1 MFVGFLTDDEMSSL
15 RIENMV
21 LHTVSDSDFVPQ
33 PTRQVEQAD
42 FFAERIRET
51 DAAAVFGF
59 EDKSLTKAQI
69 ERIAKGEDDFETGAQ
84 NLAREFARF
93 HDGTSR
99 KGAFFIFELATDVPK
114 TKIYSLI
121 KYDYEEVVEQ
131 TDGSQETLLRLIVQ
145 AFVAGKRS
153 IQKAALVRVVDGRAE
168 MALCATDRMKPGA
181 DIGDYFASYLHV
193 MRTRSDD
200 ELNREV
206 VNVLRNIM
214 SERKEDLPERDAARA
229 FKHAQAHL
237 HDRTVIDEESIRD
250 AILAAAGNP
259 EDEKTVGRFDQSLR
273 RKLKSSKLEG
283 LSFAPNRK
291 ILKKPG
297 LRQLRTTEGVLI
309 VYPDDASAAT
319 VSREKTDDSGEVITI
334 HTKKV
339 TDDRIVPENARLSPR

>member
-1 MFVGFLTDDEMSSL
+1 MGFLTEDELSSL

-21 LHTVSDSDFVPQ
+21 LHTVSDGNFVPQ
-33 PTRQVEQAD
+33 QARPVEQAE
-42 FFAERIRET
+42 FFVERIRET

-59 EDKSLTKAQI
+59 EDMSQTKAQI
-69 ERIAKGEDDFETGAQ
+69 ERIAKGEDGFEIGAQ
-84 NLAREFARF
+84 SLAREFARF

-99 KGAFFIFELATDVPK
+99 KGAFFIFELATNVSK

-131 TDGSQETLLRLIVQ
+131 TDGNQETLLRLIVQ

-153 IQKAALVRVVDGRAE
+153 IQKAALVRVVGGMAE
-168 MALCATDRMKPGA
+168 IAICATDRMKPGA

-193 MRTRSDD
+193 KRTRSDD
-200 ELNREV
+200 DLNREV
-206 VNVLRNIM
+206 VKVLRNTL
-214 SERKEDLPERDAARA
+214 SERKEDLPGKDVARA

-237 HDRTVIDEESIRD
+237 HDRNVVDEMSIRD
-250 AILAAAGNP
+250 AILAAAENP
-259 EDEKTVGRFDQSLR
+259 EDEKTIGRFDQSLR
-273 RKLKSSKLEG
+273 RKIKSSKLEG

-297 LRQLRTTEGVLI
+297 LRQLKTTEGVLV

-319 VSREKTDDSGEVITI
+319 VSRDKVDGGGEIITI

-339 TDDRIVPENARLSPR
+339 TDDRIVSENARFRVG

>member
-1 MFVGFLTDDEMSSL
+1 MGFLTEDELGSL
-15 RIENMV
+15 QIENMV
-21 LHTVSDSDFVPQ
+21 LHKVGDGGFVPQ
-33 PTRQVEQAD
+33 PTHPVEQAE
-42 FFAERIRET
+42 FFIERIRET
-51 DAAAVFGF
+51 DTAAVFGF

-69 ERIAKGEDDFETGAQ
+69 ERIAKQEDKFEVGAQ

-99 KGAFFIFELATDVPK
+99 KGAFFIFELTTNVPT

-121 KYDYEEVVEQ
+121 KYDYEEVIEQ
-131 TDGSQETLLRLIVQ
+131 TDGSEEKLLRLIVQ

-153 IQKAALVRVVDGRAE
+153 IQKSALVRVANGVADV
-168 MALCATDRMKPGA
+168 ALCATDRMKAGA

-193 MRTRSDD
+193 IRTRSDD
-200 ELNREV
+200 DLNREV
-206 VNVLRNIM
+206 VNVLRNVLA
-214 SERKEDLPERDAARA
+214 ECREDLPEKDVPRA

-237 HDRTVIDEESIRD
+237 HDRTVVDEGAIRE

-259 EDEKTVGRFDQSLR
+259 EDERTITRLDKSLS
-273 RKLKSSKLEG
+273 RKIKSAKLEG

-309 VYPDDASAAT
+309 VYPDDASATT
-319 VSREKTDDSGEVITI
+319 VSREKVSGNGEVITI

>member
-1 MFVGFLTDDEMSSL
+1 MFVGFLTENELSSL

-21 LHTVSDSDFVPQ
+21 LHTVGDGNFVPQ
-33 PTRQVEQAD
+33 PARQVEQAD

-51 DAAAVFGF
+51 DTAAVFGF
-59 EDKSLTKAQI
+59 EKKSLTKAQI

-114 TKIYSLI
+114 TNIYSLI

-131 TDGSQETLLRLIVQ
+131 TDGNQETLLRLIVQ

-153 IQKAALVRVVDGRAE
+153 IQKAALVRVVDGKAE

-193 MRTRSDD
+193 MRTRTDD

-206 VNVLRNIM
+206 VNVLRNTLA
-214 SERKEDLPERDAARA
+214 ERKEDLPQRDAARA
-229 FKHAQAHL
+229 LKHAQAHL
-237 HDRTVIDEESIRD
+237 HDRTMVDEGSIRD

-259 EDEKTVGRFDQSLR
+259 EDEKTISRFDQSLR

-319 VSREKTDDSGEVITI
+319 VSREKLDGSGEVITI

-339 TDDRIVPENARLSPR
+339 TDDRIVPENARLSAR

>member
-1 MFVGFLTDDEMSSL
+1 MGFLTEDELNSL

-21 LHTVSDSDFVPQ
+21 LHTVSDGDFVPQ
-33 PTRQVEQAD
+33 PARQVEQAD

-51 DAAAVFGF
+51 DAASVFSF
-59 EDKSLTKAQI
+59 EEKSLTKAQI

-131 TDGSQETLLRLIVQ
+131 TDGNQETLLRLIVQ

-153 IQKAALVRVVDGRAE
+153 IQKASLVRVLDGKAE

-193 MRTRSDD
+193 TRTRSDD

-206 VNVLRNIM
+206 VNVLRNVLT
-214 SERKEDLPERDAARA
+214 ERKDDLPERDVARA

-237 HDRTVIDEESIRD
+237 HDRTTVNEESMRD
-250 AILAAAGNP
+250 AILAAASNP
-259 EDEKTVGRFDQSLR
+259 EDEKTIGRFDQSLR

-297 LRQLRTTEGVLI
+297 LRQLRTTEGVVI

-319 VSREKTDDSGEVITI
+319 VSRERVDGSGEVITI

-339 TDDRIVPENARLSPR
+339 TDDRIVRENARLSIR